1 MRISDWSSDVCSSDL
16 GAAVARDVR
25 GLERRGQIVV
35 NDLEGAGIGVVDAD
49 RLRAERVLDQLVFN
63 AFVGERASR
72 IEAERLQVAGQHLH
86 RRDAAGLDRLDELGA
101 RGEGEVLAAPQAEAL
116 GVGEIVDR
124 GGASRRYVEHAG
136 VGQRVLQAEAS
147 AALLGRRLIAARS
160 AEHTSELQSLM
171 RISYAVFCLKIKN
184 ISRETTCDT

>member
-49 RLRAERVLDQLVFN
+49 LLRAERVLDQLVFN

-101 RGEGEVLAAPQAEAL
+101 RGEGEVLAAPQAEAP
-116 GVGEIVDR
+116 GGGERSEERRVGKACV
-124 GGASRRYVEHAG
+124 SAG
-136 VGQRVLQAEAS
+136 RP
-147 AALLGRRLIAARS
+147 RWWP
-160 AEHTSELQSLM
+160 
-171 RISYAVFCLKIKN
+171 N
-184 ISRETTCDT
+184 